1 MIKNLILYMSKNNTT
16 TETVEIIKKKSK
28 NQLDIYKITDADSLD
43 LSKYTG
49 IYIGTGIYAGS
60 IPQPV
65 TKYIS
70 KYKNELL
77 KKPITFFLHGL
88 ASQKEYQR
96 IIDNAVSK
104 YLGKENYNCIYLGGK
119 LDLAAQNF
127 IIRRFLIEIG
137 KKKGFDPNNANTLEY
152 QNIKDLAE
160 RF

>member
-16 TETVEIIKKKSK
+16 AETVELIKKKSK
-28 NQLDIYKITDADSLD
+28 NQLDIYRITEADNLN
-43 LSKYTG
+43 LSSYTG

-65 TKYIS
+65 TKYVS

-77 KKPITFFLHGL
+77 KKPITFFVHGL
-88 ASQKEYQR
+88 ASKIEYQR

-104 YLGKENYNCIYLGGK
+104 YLGKGSYNCIYLGGK

-127 IIRRFLIEIG
+127 IIRKFLIEVG

-152 QNIKDLAE
+152 QNIKELAE
-160 RF
+160 QF